1 MDVQCIHEIAKA
13 TCVHCR
19 PRRRVEF
26 EEEVPGPLFQAQFRG
41 YCAGCH
47 NQVDIG
53 DDLRM
58 WDGLPYHTF
67 CLPERFLE
75 EFG

>member
-1 MDVQCIHEIAKA
+1 MHEIAKA

-26 EEEVPGPLFQAQFRG
+26 DGDEDAPGPVFQAAFRG

-47 NQVDIG
+47 NQVDVG
-53 DDLRM
+53 DELRM
-58 WDGLPYHTF
+58 WDGLPHHTF

-75 EFG
+75 EYG